1 MSVRVNLL
9 PKEIEAAGRARTVT
23 RMSAL
28 GVLALA
34 VVLGG
39 LSVVQAGDRA
49 QAERDRDDAR
59 ARVEQAEARVA
70 ALAEYRELN
79 NRYLARRELL
89 ASAMADEISWARI
102 LNDLSLAFPADAS
115 LVTLT
120 AQAEAPEP
128 PRPGEIDP
136 GFRVGQI
143 VASGYSLERYAPGVE
158 SVLLDFEGAQ
168 GFFNSYLQ
176 TAAATKLG
184 DAEVTNFNG
193 TIDLDDN
200 AYTGRYAEGLPPE
213 VTQ

>member
-9 PKEIEAAGRARTVT
+9 PKEIEAAGRARHVG
-23 RMSAL
+23 RLSVL
-28 GVLALA
+28 GVVA
-34 VVLGG
+34 VVLVLGG
-39 LSVVQAGDRA
+39 VSFVQMGDRA
-49 QAERDRDDAR
+49 QAEQDRDA
-59 ARVEQAEARVA
+59 AQTRVAQAEARVA
-70 ALAEYRELN
+70 ALAEYRELQ

-89 ASAMADEISWARI
+89 STAMAEEVSWARI

-115 LVTLT
+115 LVTLN
-120 AQAEAPEP
+120 AQAESPEP
-128 PRPGEIDP
+128 PSAGEIDP
-136 GFRVGQI
+136 GARVGRI

-176 TAAATKLG
+176 TAAANTIG
-184 DAEVTNFNG
+184 EADVTNFSG

-213 VTQ
+213 VTE